1 MHTTN
6 NYLDCRIDDLDLSN
20 RAHNN
25 LKNNSILNVRD
36 LIKYSEIELLRLP
49 NMGLLSVNEI
59 KKQIKKLDLFLK
71 GTAGIPIDL
80 TIDQQEA
87 LCIKISDLDLS
98 ARTLNVLK
106 SIGKYIGDII
116 HIEER
121 ALLRFQNCGR
131 RSVKEI
137 KEYLQKNNL
146 SLGTYVKNW
155 PYNNIKEINEHL
167 LLKTKDKKFNEIN
180 ELNTEE
186 ILSKILFFLEQKNS
200 KNSKVQLKDV
210 IKRRYTHIGN
220 LHNSS
225 ETLEDVAKDFGVTR
239 ERIRQLQIKAMN
251 YLQNTEIKT
260 ILQIALDKNLFYIF
274 DTLSKKTNFI
284 SQENLTVN
292 LLKYSEQNQSKA
304 QLNGFLDLCIDVC
317 FDGLENYLH
326 QNYKYLNHYKLW
338 YRGSL
343 NIDDIEEQ
351 IEEIDYLLDT
361 LPMPQPISNIKKK
374 LNINSE
380 LFEDAIDAIYISES
394 VQFYNNYVFPYSHRQ
409 NKKIRKDYK
418 IGTVISKYIINI
430 HSYLQT
436 KNKKYYL
443 DSKFADEM
451 KMLQDNGNSLIPGI
465 SIFQRGRAIEARRA
479 FRRQNV
485 NHLMFDLGYGFIRL
499 GENNVNTKK
508 FISNGNQSTN
518 DGESDEQLN
527 EIQDSVGKYGQYK
540 QLLYEILDEYQLLS
554 IKEICTLYAAKADSN
569 FNENQAELIVRKILN
584 QNDIFESLSSS
595 MYGLSKNNNI
605 EIFNSEVFQEKFI
618 DKINTDE
625 RAYNNF
631 EYEAK
636 LYIFMRYA
644 DESFKFFKMHSYD
657 FEKNLCKI
665 FEKLDENKLDKIVY
679 NSLLYISNPNS
690 WNITEEERNHYE
702 EKKRGSNFLLKLNLR
717 SMPKISNDYKEYL
730 INKKIENIVK
740 IALFAN
746 INNHISGI
754 SANFANSISP
764 LKAYFSIHHL
774 ALMSAVGLFDAPDN
788 HMKSYKINGLNAEF
802 CELLYDTLP
811 FKKEITWSDDIGKWL
826 INKFEANV
834 DSFFAKDNWIN
845 S

>member
-6 NYLDCRIDDLDLSN
+6 NYLDCRIDDLDLSY

-25 LKNNSILNVRD
+25 LKNNNILSVRD
-36 LIKYSEIELLRLP
+36 LVEYSEVELLRLP

-106 SIGKYIGDII
+106 SIGEYIGDII

-146 SLGTYVKNW
+146 SLGTYVKDW

-167 LLKTKDKKFNEIN
+167 SKKIKDKKFNEIN
-180 ELNTEE
+180 DLNTEE
-186 ILSKILFFLEQKNS
+186 IFNKILDFLEQKNS
-200 KNSKVQLKDV
+200 KNSKVKLKDV

-284 SQENLTVN
+284 SQENLTGN

-326 QNYKYLNHYKLW
+326 QNYKYSHHYKLW

-351 IEEIDYLLDT
+351 IEEIDYLL
-361 LPMPQPISNIKKK
+361 
-374 LNINSE
+374 
-380 LFEDAIDAIYISES
+380 
-394 VQFYNNYVFPYSHRQ
+394 
-409 NKKIRKDYK
+409 
-418 IGTVISKYIINI
+418 
-430 HSYLQT
+430 
-436 KNKKYYL
+436 
-443 DSKFADEM
+443 
-451 KMLQDNGNSLIPGI
+451 
-465 SIFQRGRAIEARRA
+465 
-479 FRRQNV
+479 
-485 NHLMFDLGYGFIRL
+485 
-499 GENNVNTKK
+499 
-508 FISNGNQSTN
+508 
-518 DGESDEQLN
+518 
-527 EIQDSVGKYGQYK
+527 
-540 QLLYEILDEYQLLS
+540 
-554 IKEICTLYAAKADSN
+554 
-569 FNENQAELIVRKILN
+569 
-584 QNDIFESLSSS
+584 
-595 MYGLSKNNNI
+595 
-605 EIFNSEVFQEKFI
+605 
-618 DKINTDE
+618 
-625 RAYNNF
+625 
-631 EYEAK
+631 
-636 LYIFMRYA
+636 
-644 DESFKFFKMHSYD
+644 
-657 FEKNLCKI
+657 
-665 FEKLDENKLDKIVY
+665 
-679 NSLLYISNPNS
+679 
-690 WNITEEERNHYE
+690 
-702 EKKRGSNFLLKLNLR
+702 
-717 SMPKISNDYKEYL
+717 
-730 INKKIENIVK
+730 
-740 IALFAN
+740 
-746 INNHISGI
+746 
-754 SANFANSISP
+754 
-764 LKAYFSIHHL
+764 
-774 ALMSAVGLFDAPDN
+774 
-788 HMKSYKINGLNAEF
+788 
-802 CELLYDTLP
+802 
-811 FKKEITWSDDIGKWL
+811 
-826 INKFEANV
+826 
-834 DSFFAKDNWIN
+834 
-845 S
+845 